1 MINAPADSGQDWDAL
16 IAQTRIKVLEK
27 LSRILGQDIASLIEE
42 ETHLS
47 PLIAQ
52 KQPPTG
58 GSLRCFK

>member
-1 MINAPADSGQDWDAL
+1 MRQQVVKIGFVMINAPADSGQDWDAL

-47 PLIAQ
+47 P
-52 KQPPTG
+52 P
-58 GSLRCFK
+58 